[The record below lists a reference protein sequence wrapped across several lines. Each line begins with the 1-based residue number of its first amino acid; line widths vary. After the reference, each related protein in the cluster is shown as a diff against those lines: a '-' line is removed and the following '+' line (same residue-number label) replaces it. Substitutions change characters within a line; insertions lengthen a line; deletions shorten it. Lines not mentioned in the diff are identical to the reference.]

1 MRKYILLTA
10 FITCSLFTFAQ
21 IPVRDEPR
29 HHNVFENEFI
39 RILDV
44 HLGPGDTTLYH
55 LHNTPSV
62 FLTLANVK
70 VGSQLTGQQP
80 QKGANISGLVMYDAI
95 ETPRIHRVWN
105 DDTSWFHV
113 MDIELIAGQPKNNVA
128 LIDANDL
135 KLNND
140 ELKTLFNEK
149 LVTGYK
155 MRFSKGQTMKLPSS
169 RSGYLLVSTGEAF
182 VVITLNGTI
191 QHRNMKAGHYVWFD
205 GKETT
210 TITSSAIADYIL
222 LQLK

>member
-1 MRKYILLTA
+1 MLKYLLLTTV
-10 FITCSLFTFAQ
+10 ITCSLRTAAQ
-21 IPVRDEPR
+21 IHVRDEPR

-62 FLTLANVK
+62 FITLANVK
-70 VGSQLTGQQP
+70 VGSQLEGQQP
-80 QKGANISGLVMYDAI
+80 QKGANISGLVMYDDIA
-95 ETPRIHRVWN
+95 TPRLHRVWN

-113 MDIELIAGQPKNNVA
+113 MDIELIAGQSKNNVE
-128 LIDANDL
+128 LIDASDL
-135 KLNND
+135 KLNDD
-140 ELKTLFNEK
+140 ELITLFNEE

-169 RSGYLLVSTGEAF
+169 RSGYLLVSTGKAF
-182 VVITLNGTI
+182 ADITLNGNI
-191 QHRNMKAGHYVWFD
+191 QHRNMKSGHYVWLD
-205 GKETT
+205 GKEIT
-210 TITSSAIADYIL
+210 TITSNAIADYIL

>member
-1 MRKYILLTA
+1 MRKYILFTA
-10 FITCSLFTFAQ
+10 FITCSLFTIAQ
-21 IPVRDEPR
+21 IQVRDEPR

-62 FLTLANVK
+62 FITLANVK
-70 VGSQLTGQQP
+70 VGSQLSGQLP
-80 QKGANISGLVMYDAI
+80 QKGVNLSSLTTYDNIA
-95 ETPRIHRVWN
+95 TPRIHRVWN

-128 LIDANDL
+128 LIDASDL
-135 KLNND
+135 KLNDD
-140 ELKTLFNEK
+140 ELITLFNEK

-169 RSGYLLVSTGEAF
+169 RSGYLLVSTREAL
-182 VVITLNGTI
+182 VDITLNGTI
-191 QHRNMKAGHYVWFD
+191 HHRNMKAGHYVWLD
-205 GKETT
+205 GKEAT
-210 TITSSAIADYIL
+210 TITSNSIADYVL
-222 LQLK
+222 LQFK